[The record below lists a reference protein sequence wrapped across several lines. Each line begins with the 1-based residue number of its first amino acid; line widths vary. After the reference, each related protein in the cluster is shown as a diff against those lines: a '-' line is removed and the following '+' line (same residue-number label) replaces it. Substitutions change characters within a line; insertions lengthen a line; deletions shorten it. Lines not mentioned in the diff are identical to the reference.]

1 MWHVT
6 LCTRYQARKN
16 EIDDDLLACD
26 LCGFDQLCHLH
37 LDDGTAYE
45 FQCHPA
51 SQCTCNG
58 CGGCTLSNINN
69 GFANCE

>member
-1 MWHVT
+1 
-6 LCTRYQARKN
+6 
-16 EIDDDLLACD
+16 LLACD

-45 FQCHPA
+45 FQCDPA

-58 CGGCTLSNINN
+58 CGGCTLSNINH